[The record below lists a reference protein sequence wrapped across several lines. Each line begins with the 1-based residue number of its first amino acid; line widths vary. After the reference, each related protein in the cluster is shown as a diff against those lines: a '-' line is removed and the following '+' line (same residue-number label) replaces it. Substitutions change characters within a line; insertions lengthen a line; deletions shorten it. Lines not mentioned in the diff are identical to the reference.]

1 MSGAH
6 IPDAPPIIGLRRGI
20 VALVPHQPGWGDLFA
35 EEREVLR
42 ERIGQ
47 HVLDIQHVGSTAVP
61 GLAAKPI
68 IDIAIAL
75 STLDLIALCREP
87 LSELGYIDRGDQG
100 ADGGYLFV
108 KERGRGVRTH
118 HLHLVTIDDPQWR
131 NYLHFRDTLRAD
143 AVIRARYGALKVGL
157 QARFA
162 HDRQG
167 YTLAKDGFVRGV
179 VSRS

>member
-1 MSGAH
+1 M
-6 IPDAPPIIGLRRGI
+6 PDAPPIIGLSRGI
-20 VALVPHQPGWGDLFA
+20 VSFVPHQPGWSNLFA

-42 ERIGQ
+42 QRIGQ
-47 HVLDIQHVGSTAVP
+47 HALDIQHVGSTAVP

-68 IDIAIAL
+68 LDIAIAL
-75 STLDLIALCREP
+75 ATPDLIAPCRAP
-87 LSELGYIDRGDQG
+87 LVDLGYIDRGDQG

-108 KERGRGVRTH
+108 KERGPGVRTH

-143 AVIRARYGALKVGL
+143 AVIRARYGALKMAL

-167 YTLAKDGFVRGV
+167 YTLAKDAFVRGV
-179 VSRS
+179 LSRS